1 MNKTRLSLYLLL
13 ALTSGLLICAALR
26 QPGETDKRKATL
38 EYMITN
44 LEQRHYSP
52 LKMDDTLS
60 ERVYKMYLKRLD
72 SKDFFTQG
80 DMEQIAKNEYKVG
93 SQIANGTFEF
103 FDLVNSLYSKRRA
116 EDSSF
121 AKDYLSK
128 PIDFTINENIE
139 LEPAKMD
146 YAKDDQ
152 ELHDYWRRYLKYQVM
167 VRLTEAL
174 DAQDEAKKKNDTT
187 VKQKTFAENESDA
200 RKKVLK
206 NNLTAADNYFKETD
220 TQRLSNYLN
229 CITNAF
235 DPHSEYFAPV
245 DRNNFDI
252 TMSGQLEGIG
262 AQLQDKSGNITITH
276 IVPGSPAAKSGQLK
290 DGDVII
296 KVGQGANDPVDIT
309 GMSIDKAIQLI
320 RGKKGTEVRL
330 TVKKPDNSIKVVT
343 LIRDIIPL
351 EDTFAHD
358 AVIEE
363 GGKKIGY
370 IRLPEFYTN
379 YEGTGSRTCFND
391 VRQELRELNAAGVD
405 GLVMDLRDN
414 GGGLLQDVVKMV
426 GLFIATGPIVQ
437 VRGPNQISPMADYD
451 SAVVFRQPL
460 IVLVNGGSASASEI
474 FAAAI
479 QDYKRGIIM
488 GSQTYGK
495 GTVQQMFGLDE
506 SLPYQL
512 KDLAPLGSVKIT
524 ISKFY
529 RINGGTTQKDGVT
542 PDIPMPDPYQYLYP
556 KEKDEDCPI
565 LSDKVAPS
573 PYSFWIDPPDISKL
587 QTDFEKHVDS
597 DSIIDL
603 IQKESI
609 QFKKQR
615 DHTMYTLNLDEYRK
629 EQKQQTDADKKF
641 DAINKPI
648 PGAAVLLPD
657 GKPDTKK
664 TDAGT
669 TVKGQLLS
677 DNSIYAIYATGQ
689 EAQKMR
695 SDTNEAKIENTR
707 LKLITKDHE
716 LYLATQLLNEMK

>member
-38 EYMITN
+38 EYMMTN
-44 LEQRHYSP
+44 LQQRHYSP
-52 LKMDDTLS
+52 LKLDDTLS

-72 SKDFFTQG
+72 SKDFFTKS
-80 DMEQIAKNEYKVG
+80 DMEQIQKHEYTIGTEIGAG
-93 SQIANGTFEF
+93 SFEF
-103 FDLVNSLYSKRRA
+103 YDLVNLIYNKRRA
-116 EDSSF
+116 EDSNF
-121 AKDYLSK
+121 TKEYLAK
-128 PIDFTINENIE
+128 PIDFNVNENIQ
-139 LEPAKMD
+139 LEPAKME
-146 YAKDDQ
+146 YPKNDD

-167 VRLTEAL
+167 VRLAEEMSIQEK
-174 DAQDEAKKKNDTT
+174 AQEKKDTS
-187 VKQKTFAENESDA
+187 VKIKTPAENEIDA
-200 RKKVLK
+200 RNKVLK
-206 NNLTAADNYFKETD
+206 DNRTAFANFAKESEST
-220 TQRLSNYLN
+220 RLSGYFN

-235 DPHSEYFAPV
+235 DPHTEFFAPAE
-245 DRNNFDI
+245 RKNFDI

-262 AQLQDKSGNITITH
+262 AQLQDKSGNITIAH
-276 IVPGSPAAKSGQLK
+276 VVPGSPAAKSGQIK

-296 KVGQGANDPVDIT
+296 KVAQGANDPVDVQ
-309 GMSIDKAIQLI
+309 GMSIDNAIQLI

-330 TVKKPDNSIKVVT
+330 TIKRPDNSIKVVT
-343 LIRDIIPL
+343 LIRDIIQL
-351 EDTFAHD
+351 EDTYAHD
-358 AVIEE
+358 AVIDE
-363 GGKKIGY
+363 GGNKIGY

-379 YEGTGSRTCFND
+379 YEGSGGRTCFAD
-391 VRQELRELNAAGVD
+391 VKQLLKELNAAGVN

-414 GGGLLQDVVKMV
+414 GGGSLQDVVKMV
-426 GLFIATGPIVQ
+426 GLFISTGPIVQ
-437 VRGPNQISPMADYD
+437 VRGPNQISPMEDYD
-451 SAVVFRQPL
+451 STVVFRQPM

-512 KDLAPLGSVKIT
+512 KDLAPLGAVKIT

-565 LSDKVAPS
+565 ISDKVQPS
-573 PYSFWIDPPDISKL
+573 PYATWVNPPDISKL
-587 QTDFEKHVDS
+587 QKDFEKLTDNDS
-597 DSIIDL
+597 VVDL
-603 IQKESI
+603 IHEEAVHY
-609 QFKKQR
+609 KKQR
-615 DHTMYTLNLDEYRK
+615 DHTLYTLNLDEYRK
-629 EQKQQTDADKKF
+629 EQKNMQDDDAKF
-641 DAINKPI
+641 DALAKPV
-648 PGAAVLLPD
+648 PHAVILLPD
-657 GKPDTKK
+657 GKPDPKK
-664 TDAGT
+664 PDADNS
-669 TVKGQLLS
+669 VKGQLVS
-677 DNSIYAIYATGQ
+677 GNIYAIYSTGQ

-695 SDTNEAKIENTR
+695 SDTTEAKIENTK

-716 LYLATQLLNEMK
+716 LYLATQLINEMK